1 MKKLLLS
8 VAVIATSFMSYA
20 QVNIGGTEVGPS
32 ILLQLDGVSKGV
44 IVPRLTNDQRAEMK
58 SPKAGIL
65 IYNTDA
71 DSFQV
76 SNNAG
81 LWFNISDSTTFAA
94 GTGENSNTSKV
105 AIGTTDP
112 DLNTALDLVSTTTP
126 RKGVRVNRNPTSEE
140 PPVVEGMIYFNLD
153 TRKLRG
159 SNGMEWFDLIN

>member
-32 ILLQLDGVSKGV
+32 ILLQLDGVRKGV
-44 IVPRLTNDQRAEMK
+44 IVPRLTDAQRAEMK

-71 DSFQV
+71 VSFQV

-81 LWFNISDSTTFAA
+81 EWFNISDSTTSAA
-94 GTGENSNTSKV
+94 GTGTNTNTSKV

-112 DLNTALDLVSTTTP
+112 DLNTALDLVSTTSP
-126 RKGVRVNRNPTSEE
+126 RKGVRVNRTSEE

-159 SNGMEWFDLIN
+159 SNETEWFDLIN

>member
-32 ILLQLDGVSKGV
+32 ILLQLDGVRKGV
-44 IVPRLTNDQRAEMK
+44 IVPRLTDDQRAEMK

-65 IYNTDA
+65 IYNTGA

-81 LWFNISDSTTFAA
+81 EWFNISDSTTFAA

-126 RKGVRVNRNPTSEE
+126 RKGVRVNRTSEE

>member
-1 MKKLLLS
+1 MKKLLFS
-8 VAVIATSFMSYA
+8 VALIATSFMSYA

-32 ILLQLDGVSKGV
+32 ILLQLDGVRKGL
-44 IVPRLTNDQRAEMK
+44 IVPRLTDDQRAEMK

-65 IYNTDA
+65 IYNTQA
-71 DSFQV
+71 GSFQV

-126 RKGVRVNRNPTSEE
+126 RKGVRVNRTSEE

>member
-32 ILLQLDGVSKGV
+32 ILLQLDGVSKGL
-44 IVPRLTNDQRAEMK
+44 IVPRLTDAQRAEMK

-71 DSFQV
+71 GSFQV

-81 LWFNISDSTTFAA
+81 AWFNISDSSTFAA

-126 RKGVRVNRNPTSEE
+126 RKGVRVNRTIEE

>member
-32 ILLQLDGVSKGV
+32 ILLQLDGVRKGL
-44 IVPRLTNDQRAEMK
+44 IVPRLTDDQRAEMK

-126 RKGVRVNRNPTSEE
+126 RKGVRVNRTSEE

-159 SNGMEWFDLIN
+159 SNETEWFDLIN